1 MDFDSVSGDNDAMFD
16 TAGSRLNF
24 PVVAGVEE
32 TFRVSFF
39 VGGNGM
45 SVLGAT
51 FQAACYVA
59 HGDERGELV
68 AVLPVEH
75 DSAENKVL
83 LTVPELELGHY
94 WWELRA
100 TDAVGKV
107 CRLLYGTLAALTS
120 AEVARLGD
128 AAEESALRELAVE
141 IGGGYAAP
149 LILRWQACSVAA
161 SLAAD
166 AARAAERAEAAADR
180 AEDAEEI
187 VLGQLSAAQ
196 KFMESFNAALFEA
209 IRVIDNYL
217 WVGGVN
223 TGHYLKGNDGI
234 TPHIGTDGYWYVGT
248 QRLGDRPAFG
258 KDGITPHITPDG
270 FWAFGEFKSTVRAE
284 GRDGLD
290 GTAVRRI
297 LVESYE
303 AIPQS
308 GETCNGG
315 FLYYV
320 PAGVERAL
328 RQVGSLAADAEVS
341 NYTLTGPMVFSDGRT
356 WTRRGGRLLRMGLM
370 GGSNSQGG
378 EPSDELLFAH
388 LYFEQAGVWVYAGRS
403 VEAVA
408 QAVNALSWWDFEELE
423 VVPTGCRVKVVLS
436 QVPTE
441 PTDEEVE
448 TIRIQVAAVAATE
461 GSKVGEASFCAWA
474 YWGFETEELTAYDVY
489 AWCEDADGAGSWV
502 RVDLNYDIATSR
514 LYGLTKLG
522 MDQVVRDGAP
532 VGVNA
537 EGQMA
542 VPIADPATPGSVM
555 PASADGDAE
564 GGQTFVRDGRM
575 WVRMANLNLPGVG
588 KTSYTRVV
596 PENTN
601 SIGLTEDGKFAVPRA
616 AAFQWGVCKVGSS
629 VPQSNGMPWI
639 IPVAMAAT
647 GVHNEFGQDITGQLM
662 NNVLVG
668 GALRTAMKSTWL
680 TWGPNGINVNLLPE
694 DCNAVGLM
702 TSRSF
707 RQSAE
712 QGLELVTATNSLLG
726 GVTVCSTIGS
736 GGGLVPSVGAV
747 VNYLLE
753 YYYTKSQ
760 VYSREETYSKAEV
773 DEIARKNRQDAAG
786 TYKTISAAKSDHD
799 ALSGRIDGCVKKT
812 ESWNGEVYLTL
823 SEYQALK
830 VRDPKIAYN
839 ILED

>member
-1 MDFDSVSGDNDAMFD
+1 MFD

-32 TFRVSFF
+32 TFRVSFS
-39 VGGNGM
+39 VGGKGM

-68 AVLPVEH
+68 AVLPVKH

-83 LTVPELELGHY
+83 LTVPELEQGHY

-120 AEVARLGD
+120 AEVARL
-128 AAEESALRELAVE
+128 AAEAEESALRELTVE
-141 IGGGYAAP
+141 IGGGYAKP
-149 LILRWQACSVAA
+149 LLLRWQACSVAA

-166 AARAAERAEAAADR
+166 AARAAERAEDAAVR
-180 AEDAEEI
+180 AEDAEEN
-187 VLGQLSAAQ
+187 VLGKLSAAQ
-196 KFMESFNAALFEA
+196 AFMESFNKALSEA
-209 IRVIDNYL
+209 IRVVDNYL

-223 TGHYLKGNDGI
+223 TGHYLRGQDGV

-248 QRLGDRPAFG
+248 KRLGDRPAFG
-258 KDGITPHITPDG
+258 QDGITPHITPDG
-270 FWAFGEFKSTVRAE
+270 FWAFGDWKSSVRAE

-303 AIPQS
+303 DIPQE

-315 FLYYV
+315 YLYYV
-320 PAGVERAL
+320 PAGVERAQ
-328 RQVGSLAADAEVS
+328 RQVGSLPTDAVVS
-341 NYTLTGPMVFSDGRT
+341 NYTLTGPLVFSDGRT
-356 WTRRGGRLLRMGLM
+356 WTRRGGRLQRFGLM
-370 GGSNSQGG
+370 AGSTTQGG
-378 EPSDELLFAH
+378 EPSAEVLYAH
-388 LYFEQAGVWVYAGRS
+388 LWFEQAGVWVYAGRS

-408 QAVNALSWWDFEELE
+408 QVVNELSWWDFEELE
-423 VVPTGCRVKVVLS
+423 VVPRGCRVKVVLS
-436 QVPTE
+436 QVAEEPTE
-441 PTDEEVE
+441 DDMEA
-448 TIRIQVAAVAATE
+448 IRIQVAAVAATE
-461 GSKVGEASFCAWA
+461 GSKVGTASFCAWA
-474 YWGFETEELTAYDVY
+474 YWVFETEELTAYDVY
-489 AWCEDADGAGSWV
+489 AWCEEDEVGGWV

-522 MDQVVRDGAP
+522 MDQVVVNGAP

-537 EGQMA
+537 DGQMA
-542 VPIADPATPGSVM
+542 VPLADPALPGSVM
-555 PASADGDAE
+555 PASATGDSE
-564 GGQTFVRDGRM
+564 GGQTFVCDGRM
-575 WVRMANLNLPGVG
+575 WVRTANLNLPGVG

-616 AAFQWGVCKVGSS
+616 EAFQWGVSKVGSS

-639 IPVAMAAT
+639 IPVAMAET
-647 GVHNEFGQDITGQLM
+647 GVRNEYGQDITGQLM

-668 GALRTAMKSTWL
+668 GALRTAVKATWL
-680 TWGPNGINVNLLPE
+680 SWGPNGINVNLLP
-694 DCNAVGLM
+694 DDSNAVGLM

-707 RQSAE
+707 RQSSE
-712 QGLELVTATNSLLG
+712 QGLELEQATNSLLG
-726 GVTVCSTIGS
+726 GVTVCDGVGTGS
-736 GGGLVPSVGAV
+736 GLVPTVSAMVG
-747 VNYLLE
+747 YLQSE
-753 YYYTKSQ
+753 YYSKAQ
-760 VYSREETYSKAEV
+760 VYNREETYSQDQV
-773 DEIARKNRQDAAG
+773 DDIDKKNRQDAAE
-786 TYKTISAAKSDHD
+786 TYKTTAAAKSDHD

-812 ESWNGEVYLTL
+812 DTVDEICQMTL
-823 SEYQALK
+823 SEYQSLK
-830 VRDPKIAYN
+830 VRKPKCIY
-839 ILED
+839 LLTED